1 MVVLAGG
8 AVIAAAGTALGLR
21 RLEYERVPQVAML
34 SAVFFVASL
43 IHVPVGVTSVHLV
56 LNGLMGLVLGWAAF
70 PAILVALFLQVLF
83 FSFGGLT
90 TLGVNTV
97 IMALPAVA
105 VYCLFHRAVRCRH
118 ETAALGAGFLAG
130 AVAIVFAALLQMGAI
145 LSVGQ
150 SFGTPCSGAD
160 RAPAGGRSRRFRDG
174 RRGPVSPQG
183 AARASR
189 CPAADAGRSGELGW
203 LARIIHVRS
212 VLADSLPRCAEAV
225 GCPLRPHNSQR
236 GPSLPGYRGSSS

>member
-1 MVVLAGG
+1 MHIEEPVLAASASGMVVLAGG

-21 RLEYERVPQVAML
+21 RLDYERVPQVAML

-150 SFGTPCSGAD
+150 SFERLAQVALIAHLPVAAVEGFVTAGAVLFL
-160 RAPAGGRSRRFRDG
+160 RRVRPELLDVPLLMPVVAESSDG
-174 RRGPVSPQG
+174 
-183 AARASR
+183 
-189 CPAADAGRSGELGW
+189 
-203 LARIIHVRS
+203 
-212 VLADSLPRCAEAV
+212 
-225 GCPLRPHNSQR
+225 
-236 GPSLPGYRGSSS
+236 